1 MKDMERLY
9 GEIYTAYKE
18 KVSRYIH
25 EKISNFHDA
34 EDLVSDVFLKVCQ
47 KYETFDETKAS
58 LSTWIYTLT
67 RNAVID
73 FYRTSKTHCKM
84 SEEFQADGKFDEIL
98 PGEKALDS
106 LADALC
112 RLGQRDRDIII
123 LHYYNGYTLKEV
135 AGKMKLSYSTV
146 KFLHGR
152 ALKKL
157 QKWM

>member
-25 EKISNFHDA
+25 GKISNFHDA
-34 EDLVSDVFLKVCQ
+34 EDLVSDVFLKICQ
-47 KYETFDETKAS
+47 KYDTFDETKAS

-73 FYRTSKTHCKM
+73 FYRTSKTHCKIP
-84 SEEFQADGKFDEIL
+84 EEFPADGDFDETL
-98 PGEKALDS
+98 GEERLDS

-112 RLGQRDRDIII
+112 RLGQRERDIII

-146 KFLHGR
+146 KLLHGR
-152 ALKKL
+152 ALRKL